1 MESTIKFRGIR
12 ITSGDHIEGNLVSKD
27 VIKPTN
33 GKLSA
38 KVIPDSLEMSFGLCW
53 IPIGVAQ
60 EFLDFS
66 LHYDEVEDAFL
77 IDEAGLQFE
86 RDMAC
91 SVEKATSQ
99 RIEAMNEVAEELEA
113 SSEELDNLSEED
125 VLP

>member
-1 MESTIKFRGIR
+1 MESTIKFRGIG
-12 ITSGDHIEGNLVSKD
+12 ITSGNLIEGNLVSKD
-27 VIKPTN
+27 VIKPAN

-38 KVIPDSLEMSFGLCW
+38 KVILDSLEMSFGLCW

-66 LHYDEVEDAFL
+66 LQYDEVADTFL

-86 RDMAC
+86 RDAAC
-91 SVEKATSQ
+91 SVEKATNQ
-99 RIEAMNEVAEELEA
+99 RIEAMIEVAEELEDA
-113 SSEELDNLSEED
+113 LDELDNTPEED